1 MMPDNLISVLF
12 PEGHNLSSGAENTL
26 SGQARSGGKDV
37 EVLGINDGAP
47 LGPETAIILAGHVLK
62 IIKSNS
68 KAPIVFL
75 INTASQ
81 RMTRRDEML
90 GLNEYLA
97 HLAKSITL
105 AGASG
110 HRTISVLYG
119 TAAAGAFIATALA
132 TQTMIAV
139 DGAHPS
145 VMDLPSIARV
155 TKLPLDV
162 LAEKAKETPVFA
174 PGVEPLAATGAV
186 TEIWKLSDGQCAERL
201 SALLADEQVSD
212 IDTRDVLGAS
222 RGGRKVAVEIAK
234 RVEDAFLHIS
244 VSEKAD

>member
-1 MMPDNLISVLF
+1 MMPDNLIAALF
-12 PEGHNLSSGAENTL
+12 PDGHTLTSGPENTL
-26 SGQARSGGKDV
+26 SGHAKCGGKTV
-37 EVLGINDGAP
+37 EVLGITDGTP
-47 LGPETAIILAGHVLK
+47 LGPETALVLAGRVLE
-62 IIKSNS
+62 IVKSGS

-75 INTASQ
+75 IDTASQ

-105 AGASG
+105 ASIEG

-132 TQTMIAV
+132 TQTMVAV

-155 TKLPLDV
+155 TKLPLEV
-162 LAEKAKETPVFA
+162 LTEKAKETPVFA

-186 TEIWKLSDGQCAERL
+186 TEIWKLSDGESAKRL
-201 SALLADEQVSD
+201 AALLSDEQTGRAD
-212 IDTRDVLGAS
+212 GRDQLGAI
-222 RGGRKVAVEIAK
+222 RGGRKVAADVAN
-234 RVEDAFLHIS
+234 RVAAAFLNTD
-244 VSEKAD
+244 VSEKAE